1 MMIKYL
7 ICVLAA
13 SLFFGYSW
21 VPGNTSSDE
30 NNRDNMSDG
39 NNEKTHFNL
48 YSDEELPSMESVI
61 RILGDD

>member
-1 MMIKYL
+1 M
-7 ICVLAA
+7 
-13 SLFFGYSW
+13 
-21 VPGNTSSDE
+21 PGNTSSNE

-39 NNEKTHFNL
+39 NNEKPHFNL

>member
-1 MMIKYL
+1 M
-7 ICVLAA
+7 
-13 SLFFGYSW
+13 
-21 VPGNTSSDE
+21 PGNTSSDE

-39 NNEKTHFNL
+39 SNEKPHFNL